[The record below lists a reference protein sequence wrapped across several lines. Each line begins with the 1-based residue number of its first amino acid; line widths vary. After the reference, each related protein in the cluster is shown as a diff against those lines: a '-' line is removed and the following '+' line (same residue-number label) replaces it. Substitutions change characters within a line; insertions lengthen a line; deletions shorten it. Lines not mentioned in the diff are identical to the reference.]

1 MPGWDGNG
9 NFVRIYSWVSDKL
22 AGINITASR
31 MDDDTNNITGNGF
44 NNCLTRD
51 GQGSATDDLPMNG
64 FRHTGVGNASMR
76 DEYLALGQY
85 QDGSALFA
93 IAGGTGDALTIAL
106 TPSDNNLVDGMVLF
120 SRALA
125 PNTLNNPTLELGTSP
140 AHTILAPNGSALGV
154 ASNGGIVANQPL
166 IFQYQLTPPRWFLLN
181 PASGTVQSVA
191 PNAQGASMSVVA
203 ASATA
208 TMTADY
214 VIVAVGAGGVTYTLN
229 TYSQAVNLAAT
240 GTGGMDIGT
249 APVSGFVALYAIYNP
264 ASATTSILACAVATS
279 SGPVYTGANMP
290 TGYTASCLLGIW
302 KTNGSS
308 QFPIGYQTRRKCFF
322 TATVVVSVTADNSAH
337 NVSLSTL
344 VPSTAKT
351 FGGWFSYTMAAST
364 DLTLIMGS
372 NIGFTLGKQQFSV
385 GAGSSTL
392 NLDGAFDGLPLVTA
406 QQFSYQCTNGT
417 TLSILGSNYTF

>member
-9 NFVRIYSWVSDKL
+9 SFVRVYSWVADKL

-31 MDDDTNNITGNGF
+31 MDDDTNNITNNGF
-44 NNCLTRD
+44 GNCLTRD
-51 GQGSATDDLPMNG
+51 GQGSATDNLPMNG
-64 FRHTGVGNASMR
+64 FRHTGVGDATTR
-76 DEYLALGQY
+76 DEYLSLAQF
-85 QDGSALFA
+85 QDGTSTFA

-106 TPSDNNLVDGMVLF
+106 TPGDNNYADGMIV
-120 SRALA
+120 RVRTANA
-125 PNTLNNPTLELGTSP
+125 NTLTNPTAQLGTSP
-140 AHTILAPNGSALGV
+140 AHTITKLGGQALGIG
-154 ASNGGIVANQPL
+154 ANGGYVANQ
-166 IFQYQLTPPRWFLLN
+166 QLLLMYVLAGTRWELLN
-181 PASGTVQSVA
+181 PSPGGTQSA
-191 PNAQGASMSVVA
+191 PPAAQGASMSVSA

-214 VIVAVGAGGVTYTLN
+214 VVVSTGVSGATYTLN
-229 TYSQAVNLAAT
+229 TYSQAINLATT
-240 GTGGMDIGT
+240 GAGGMDTGA
-249 APVSGFVALYAIYNP
+249 APASGFVSLYAIYNP
-264 ASATTSILACAVATS
+264 ASATTSILACNVTTS
-279 SGPVYTGANMP
+279 SGPVYGGANFP

-308 QFPIGYQTRRKCFF
+308 QFPIGYQTGRKCFF

-392 NLDGAFDGLPLVTA
+392 NLDGAFDGLPLVTT